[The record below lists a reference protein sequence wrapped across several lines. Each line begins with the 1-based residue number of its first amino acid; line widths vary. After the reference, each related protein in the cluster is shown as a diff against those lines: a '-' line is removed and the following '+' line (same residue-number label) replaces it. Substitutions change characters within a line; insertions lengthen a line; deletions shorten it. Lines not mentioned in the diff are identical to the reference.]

1 MSEAAAAAPLPAGSL
16 AAGAR
21 RQRLA
26 PDARRGQ
33 IFSCAQRLFAEKSYE
48 DVSATDIAAAAG
60 VARGL
65 VNHYFG
71 TKREL
76 YLAVVRLN
84 ATVPEVMLASL
95 PEGSLEHR
103 IDVATGWFLDALEH
117 TGGTWLASGSAGM
130 GRDPDLERILVDA
143 ENESV
148 DRLIGAF
155 GLGAHQEQREQ
166 IRAMFRVYAQL
177 ARSGGREWLLRKT
190 LSKAQVHALLAT
202 TLLAIV
208 RDAVPAI
215 TADPAPGH
223 PEPGSAR
230 PAQGST

>member
-1 MSEAAAAAPLPAGSL
+1 MFEAVEQVPAEP
-16 AAGAR
+16 R
-21 RQRLA
+21 RQRLT

-33 IFSCAQRLFAEKSYE
+33 IFTCAQKLFAQRSYE

-76 YLAVVRLN
+76 YLEVVRLN
-84 ATVPEVMLASL
+84 ATVPEVMVAGL
-95 PEGSLEHR
+95 PEGTLEHR
-103 IDVATGWFLDALEH
+103 IDVAVRWFLNALET
-117 TGGTWLASGSAGM
+117 TGGTWLTSGSAGM
-130 GRDPDLERILVDA
+130 GRDPDLERILVAA

-148 DRLIGAF
+148 DRLIDAV
-155 GLGAHQEQREQ
+155 GLGGFRDEREQ

-177 ARSGGREWLLRKT
+177 ARSGGREWLLRQT
-190 LSKAQVHALLAT
+190 LTKQQVHALLAT
-202 TLLAIV
+202 SLLAIV

-215 TADPAPGH
+215 TAGGA
-223 PEPGSAR
+223 PEPGAGRR
-230 PAQGST
+230 PV